1 MARTLTS
8 APEGAVLPA
17 ALSAFLKRR
26 AAEIVGLALGIV
38 AIMVFVALLSY
49 SPTDPSLNNA
59 TDQTVTN
66 LLGHFGAIAADISLQ
81 SAGVCAILPAI
92 VLLAWGWQLMRKR
105 PIENLAVRVIMLII
119 AVMLASISVAALSV
133 PGNWPLVT
141 GLGGFTG
148 EALFAQLTPFA
159 AMAHPVYGPVL
170 LAALAGGISVALIIY
185 VLGWSRRDWLALVQ
199 VFRATGSGIYR
210 GLQLGGRAADRIH
223 ALREQYL
230 SGGGHEPD
238 EYPED
243 GDEKPKTKQRV
254 RKTTDVT
261 DPLVEARKKRL
272 KTSRKADKERQK
284 TMDFGDANVYTHP
297 PLELL
302 EEGAT
307 AKVQT
312 RIDKDL
318 LEQNAAFLSTV
329 LEDFGIRGEIVKVRP
344 GPVVTLYELEPAPGT
359 KTSRVIGLSDDIAR
373 SMSAISVRVAVVP
386 GRSVIGIELPNSR
399 REMVGLRELLASEA
413 FEKTGGNL
421 PLALGKDIGGT
432 PVCVDLSRMPHL
444 LIAGTT
450 GSGKSVG
457 MNAMI
462 LSLLYRLKP
471 NECKFIM
478 IDPKM
483 LELSVYDGIPHLLT
497 PVVTDPSKA
506 VVALK
511 WTVREMEDRYRVM
524 SQLGVRNVAGFNAR
538 LIEAQ
543 KNGETLTRRVQ
554 TGFDDDGKPVYEDQ
568 PIANEPLPHI
578 VVVVDE
584 MADLMLVAG
593 KDVEAA
599 IQRLAQMARAAG
611 IHIIM
616 ATQRPSV
623 DVITGTIKAN
633 FPTRISFQVTSKID
647 SRTIL
652 GEQGAE
658 NLLGQGD
665 MLYMAGGGRVSRVH
679 GPFVS
684 DDEVE
689 QVVKFLKGQGTAE
702 FIDEITVDDEDPLID
717 AGGGRQLA
725 ADALYDEAVALVARE
740 GKAST
745 SFIQR
750 HLQIGYNRAARI
762 IEHME
767 SQGVVSEAN
776 RVGRRE
782 VLIGNH

>member
-421 PLALGKDIGGT
+421 PLALAVTAGIAFNTDMPAIVDRGAGDADNIQLMAQVVANTQVLDGRLGLGLVPSYVHNSAIFAVDRQHTITLGT
-432 PVCVDLSRMPHL
+432 YAHFELNPMWGLFVEYAPTLEGYQGIL
-444 LIAGTT
+444 LPGE
-450 GSGKSVG
+450 SGRSHDS
-457 MNAMI
+457 
-462 LSLLYRLKP
+462 LSLGATLSTGGHDFYLFATNNTRLNAAQYLVGAP
-471 NECKFIM
+471 TDAAPDNWHLAF
-478 IDPKM
+478 
-483 LELSVYDGIPHLLT
+483 GIT
-497 PVVTDPSKA
+497 
-506 VVALK
+506 
-511 WTVREMEDRYRVM
+511 
-524 SQLGVRNVAGFNAR
+524 
-538 LIEAQ
+538 
-543 KNGETLTRRVQ
+543 
-554 TGFDDDGKPVYEDQ
+554 
-568 PIANEPLPHI
+568 
-578 VVVVDE
+578 
-584 MADLMLVAG
+584 
-593 KDVEAA
+593 
-599 IQRLAQMARAAG
+599 
-611 IHIIM
+611 
-616 ATQRPSV
+616 
-623 DVITGTIKAN
+623 
-633 FPTRISFQVTSKID
+633 
-647 SRTIL
+647 
-652 GEQGAE
+652 
-658 NLLGQGD
+658 
-665 MLYMAGGGRVSRVH
+665 
-679 GPFVS
+679 
-684 DDEVE
+684 
-689 QVVKFLKGQGTAE
+689 
-702 FIDEITVDDEDPLID
+702 
-717 AGGGRQLA
+717 
-725 ADALYDEAVALVARE
+725 
-740 GKAST
+740 
-745 SFIQR
+745 R
-750 HLQIGYNRAARI
+750 HL
-762 IEHME
+762 
-767 SQGVVSEAN
+767 
-776 RVGRRE
+776 
-782 VLIGNH
+782 

>member
-199 VFRATGSGIYR
+199 GFRATGSGIYR

-344 GPVVTLYELEPAPGT
+344 GPVVTRYELEPAPGT

-399 REMVGLRELLASEA
+399 RAMVGLRELLASEA

-421 PLALGKDIGGT
+421 PLALAVTAGIAFNTDMPAIVDRGAGEPQLLRRDEQVGQSAGGVKMIAHRRNPFALA
-432 PVCVDLSRMPHL
+432 PVQR
-444 LIAGTT
+444 I
-450 GSGKSVG
+450 
-457 MNAMI
+457 
-462 LSLLYRLKP
+462 
-471 NECKFIM
+471 
-478 IDPKM
+478 
-483 LELSVYDGIPHLLT
+483 
-497 PVVTDPSKA
+497 
-506 VVALK
+506 VAL
-511 WTVREMEDRYRVM
+511 
-524 SQLGVRNVAGFNAR
+524 AR
-538 LIEAQ
+538 QQRGGSFAQ
-543 KNGETLTRRVQ
+543 QRDQRIHPFLHARR
-554 TGFDDDGKPVYEDQ
+554 P
-568 PIANEPLPHI
+568 
-578 VVVVDE
+578 
-584 MADLMLVAG
+584 
-593 KDVEAA
+593 
-599 IQRLAQMARAAG
+599 
-611 IHIIM
+611 
-616 ATQRPSV
+616 
-623 DVITGTIKAN
+623 
-633 FPTRISFQVTSKID
+633 
-647 SRTIL
+647 
-652 GEQGAE
+652 
-658 NLLGQGD
+658 
-665 MLYMAGGGRVSRVH
+665 GGS
-679 GPFVS
+679 
-684 DDEVE
+684 
-689 QVVKFLKGQGTAE
+689 
-702 FIDEITVDDEDPLID
+702 
-717 AGGGRQLA
+717 
-725 ADALYDEAVALVARE
+725 VARC
-740 GKAST
+740 
-745 SFIQR
+745 
-750 HLQIGYNRAARI
+750 
-762 IEHME
+762 
-767 SQGVVSEAN
+767 
-776 RVGRRE
+776 RRSC
-782 VLIGNH
+782 HTHRMTRTT